1 MLDDIARRCATGES
15 LTQAFVTAPS
25 TAALAPTFDSALT
38 EIQRGATLAEGL
50 ARTPTDDSDLA
61 LTVHVLLLCSRVGG
75 NVSESLDRAA
85 ATLRERDAALQERAA
100 QSAQARL
107 SARVLT
113 LVPMTFAG
121 WTTLTSTRVRAFT
134 LTPAGTVCL
143 CLGLLLNGAGSRAMR
158 SIIRGAQ

>member
-15 LTQAFVTAPS
+15 LSQAFVTAPS
-25 TAALAPTFDSALT
+25 TAALAPTFDGALA
-38 EIQRGATLAEGL
+38 EIQRGATLTEGL
-50 ARTPTDDSDLA
+50 VGTRVDNADLA
-61 LTVHVLLLCSRVGG
+61 LTVHVLTLCSRVGG

-85 ATLRERDAALQERAA
+85 ATLRERDAALQERVA

-113 LVPMTFAG
+113 MVPMAFAA
-121 WTTLTSTRVRAFT
+121 WTTLTSKQVRAFT
-134 LTPAGTVCL
+134 LSPVGTVCF
-143 CLGLLLNGAGSRAMR
+143 CLGVLLNSAGSRAMR